1 MKYKQVNRNKSL
13 SHGWLIVIVLGLQL
27 GAGSSRAYGDD
38 LGSVTQAQEAGQRPE
53 QTITLQGKVHR
64 NDTGLSG
71 TNTEQNG
78 AGHQEET
85 HQLSAEAKDSAESQK
100 LSGATSDAPRI
111 SLRGRKMTAED
122 FRNLNYG
129 ILGLEIT
136 KSLWT
141 GKQTVDE
148 VYPGCPAA
156 IAGIRP
162 GDVEVQTDDHV
173 WTMGDY
179 QRENWHIASGQAG
192 TPADVTIRRHGQLI
206 TFHLIR
212 MNIEDIQNDRLRKD
226 YENMLRK
233 YGPST
238 R

>member
-1 MKYKQVNRNKSL
+1 MKCKLVNPNKS
-13 SHGWLIVIVLGLQL
+13 WRQACLIVIVLGLQL
-27 GAGSSRAYGDD
+27 GAESSRAYGDD
-38 LGSVTQAQEAGQRPE
+38 LASVTQTPDAGQSPA

-78 AGHQEET
+78 AGSQEET
-85 HQLSAEAKDSAESQK
+85 RKLSAEAKDSAESQK
-100 LSGATSDAPRI
+100 LSGATSDAPPV

-129 ILGLEIT
+129 ILGFEIT

-156 IAGIRP
+156 LAGIRL
-162 GDVEVQTDDHV
+162 GDVEVQTNDHV
-173 WTMGDY
+173 WTKGDY
-179 QRENWHIASGQAG
+179 QRENWHIGSGQAG
-192 TPADVTIRRHGQLI
+192 TPADVTIRRNGQLI

-212 MNIEDIQNDRLRKD
+212 MNIEDIQNDGLRKD